1 MNVDG
6 LEVKK
11 VKVIENLR
19 IGDRLTGKEIS
30 DYIQCLSPALDIDYQ
45 PTSNKEEFLKAL
57 SLILLETNEDEGIL
71 LFIESHGNKNGICFS
86 GELVEWSEIYK
97 LLSDINEKSCMGL
110 IVVFSCCYGVNFY
123 KQTSILDKCPYFLML
138 GFSGRINENKLI
150 ECNKRIVDGL
160 INSESTLVIE
170 EEINLLLPMTDTK
183 LTILDAGDVFD
194 NAIRHY
200 LISSMDEVELSKRA
214 VDNYQEH
221 ITGCLAVSAVPFGF
235 DEFKKIMY
243 QQLLSKN
250 YLEESYYKLKD
261 RFLLT
266 DKFMHLNCRFS
277 SMFDGVYKELN
288 VEHEH
293 NKILRKLT

>member
-6 LEVKK
+6 LEIKK
-11 VKVIENLR
+11 VRVIENLR
-19 IGDRLTGKEIS
+19 IDDRLTGKEIS
-30 DYIQCLSPALDIDYQ
+30 DYIKYSSPDLDIYYQ
-45 PTSNKEEFLKAL
+45 PTSNKEMFLKAL
-57 SLILLETNEDEGIL
+57 NSILLEANEDEGVL
-71 LFIESHGNKNGICFS
+71 LFIESHGNEKGVCFS

-150 ECNKRIVDGL
+150 ECNKMIVDGL
-160 INSESTLVIE
+160 INGESTLIIE
-170 EEINLLLPMTDTK
+170 EEVNLLFPMTDTT

-200 LISSMDEVELSKRA
+200 LISSMDEEELSERA
-214 VDNYQEH
+214 VNNFQEH
-221 ITGCLAVSAVPFGF
+221 LKGCLAVSAVPFNF
-235 DEFKKIMY
+235 DEFKIIMY
-243 QQLLSKN
+243 QKLLSKD

>member
-6 LEVKK
+6 LEIKK
-11 VKVIENLR
+11 VRVIENLR
-19 IGDRLTGKEIS
+19 IDDRLTGKEIS
-30 DYIQCLSPALDIDYQ
+30 DYIKYSSPDLDIYYQ
-45 PTSNKEEFLKAL
+45 PTSNKEMFLKAL
-57 SLILLETNEDEGIL
+57 NSILLEANEDEGVL
-71 LFIESHGNKNGICFS
+71 LFIESHGNEKGVCFS

-150 ECNKRIVDGL
+150 ECNKMIVDGL
-160 INSESTLVIE
+160 INGKSTLVIE
-170 EEINLLLPMTDTK
+170 EEVNLLFPMTDTT

-200 LISSMDEVELSKRA
+200 LISSMDEVELSERA
-214 VDNYQEH
+214 VDNFQEH
-221 ITGCLAVSAVPFGF
+221 LKGCLAVSAVPFNF
-235 DEFKKIMY
+235 DEFKIIMY
-243 QQLLSKN
+243 QKLLSKD

>member
-19 IGDRLTGKEIS
+19 IDDRLTGKEIS
-30 DYIQCLSPALDIDYQ
+30 DYIKHLSPNLDIDYQ

-57 SLILLETNEDEGIL
+57 SSILLETNEDEGIL
-71 LFIESHGNKNGICFS
+71 LFIESHGNKKGVCFS

-221 ITGCLAVSAVPFGF
+221 LTGCLAVSAVPFSF
-235 DEFKKIMY
+235 DKFKKIMY

-266 DKFMHLNCRFS
+266 DKYMHLNCRFS
-277 SMFDGVYKELN
+277 SMCDGVYKELN

>member
-6 LEVKK
+6 LDVKK
-11 VKVIENLR
+11 VRVIENLR
-19 IGDRLTGKEIS
+19 IDDRLTGKEIS
-30 DYIQCLSPALDIDYQ
+30 DYIQYLSPDLDIGYQ
-45 PTSNKEEFLKAL
+45 PISNKEKFLKAL
-57 SLILLETNEDEGIL
+57 NSIFLEANEDEGIL
-71 LFIESHGNKNGICFS
+71 LFIESHGNKKGVCFS

-160 INSESTLVIE
+160 INGESTLVIE

-200 LISSMDEVELSKRA
+200 LISSMDEVDLSKRA

-221 ITGCLAVSAVPFGF
+221 LTGCLAVSAVPFNF

-243 QQLLSKN
+243 QQLLSKD
-250 YLEESYYKLKD
+250 YLEKSYYKLKD

-266 DKFMHLNCRFS
+266 DKFMYLNCRFS